1 MTGEAFGHDIEACR
15 QVLIDGALANPEG
28 PVEVIA
34 STEPP
39 LFDSG
44 YEAAAFTC
52 PHGTTFY
59 LEPTREQILAWQR
72 DGVR

>member
-1 MTGEAFGHDIEACR
+1 MTAAFGHDIEACR
-15 QVLIDGALANPEG
+15 RTLKELATENPEN
-28 PVEVIA
+28 PLDIVV

-44 YEAAAFTC
+44 YEVAAFTC
-52 PHGTTFY
+52 PHGTAFY
-59 LEPTREQILAWQR
+59 LEPTREQIIAWQR